1 MATIQ
6 RGFARFGASIPDG
19 PCQWWL
25 RPENAMCASAFYS
38 CLSRRRSFKIRNIVY
53 CGLSSFILSS
63 FCWEHSLKL
72 SSSQITNS
80 LPTASAKRRLS
91 SSRATVPKGDW
102 LTSNSVGPTCICG
115 KLFPGLC
122 AQSVLSFR
130 PGASIPAEVMMHFHP
145 VSDFCGHRL
154 QILNYPPYFRY
165 FNIFPPYFAK
175 IIIFPSTFQNF
186 LPVLLVFYIL
196 FVILVFLL

>member
-130 PGASIPAEVMMHFHP
+130 PGASIPAEAMMHSPLF
-145 VSDFCGHRL
+145 
-154 QILNYPPYFRY
+154 QIFVVIDYKFELPP
-165 FNIFPPYFAK
+165 IFAISIY
-175 IIIFPSTFQNF
+175 F
-186 LPVLLVFYIL
+186 LPISRKLLFSPLLFKISSLFYL
-196 FVILVFLL
+196 FFTYCLRF